1 MEEAL
6 QALLVSQQK
15 MCDAMATLPLQFAQA
30 YLTLQRQQNVTTRNT
45 EHDLV
50 KNMKRYIFTC

>member
-6 QALLVSQQK
+6 QALLISQQK
-15 MCDAMATLPLQFAQA
+15 MCDTMAALPLQFAQA
-30 YLTLQRQQNVTTRNT
+30 VVSLQRQQNVTTRNM

-50 KNMKRYIFTC
+50 KNMKRYIINC